1 MKKTV
6 LKVLNLNGIDEY
18 FGKLKHISFHSY
30 EGELCSF
37 IGLNQSEKK
46 ALFERLCG
54 DVDFNWRETAIYVN
68 EKRIYDKEDLQK
80 RVYALSRN
88 NYGLQNWT
96 AAQYLCLNQMKG
108 ILTFRKRNQ
117 MNKMASEILE
127 TFDID
132 LEVNQ
137 KLEDLDPL
145 QQRMIEV
152 VKGICYG
159 ADILIIGEDDFFGG
173 MTDKMVQIFCSFLK
187 RAIHQN
193 MTAIML
199 GGTDT
204 SIIEYSNFAEQTI
217 IMHQGMIVKKVMKED
232 DDAIP
237 TLQKMILGYKN
248 LATPSALIQEK
259 TVNQIQDMDICFE
272 AYTNQRH
279 LYFPPGTVSLILCRD
294 NIRKQQ
300 LYANLSGRDYLSTGL
315 TKEEDFT
322 CKLDG
327 KVLDYNYFSFLEQR
341 IVSLDKVGTYQDVFD
356 NFTLEENLLLP
367 SMRKFTLIQYP
378 QVYYKLGDAL
388 LKERRLQNL
397 VKKRNV
403 AEMNVNDRICLV
415 FEQWLIFRPKVLI
428 LFEPFLNTDAAGV
441 SNILKYIAE
450 FQRQGAAIIVIK
462 TNLEYIEAITN
473 QIFVF

>member
-259 TVNQIQDMDICFE
+259 
-272 AYTNQRH
+272 
-279 LYFPPGTVSLILCRD
+279 
-294 NIRKQQ
+294 K
-300 LYANLSGRDYLSTGL
+300 
-315 TKEEDFT
+315 
-322 CKLDG
+322 
-327 KVLDYNYFSFLEQR
+327 
-341 IVSLDKVGTYQDVFD
+341 
-356 NFTLEENLLLP
+356 
-367 SMRKFTLIQYP
+367 
-378 QVYYKLGDAL
+378 
-388 LKERRLQNL
+388 
-397 VKKRNV
+397 
-403 AEMNVNDRICLV
+403 
-415 FEQWLIFRPKVLI
+415 
-428 LFEPFLNTDAAGV
+428 
-441 SNILKYIAE
+441 
-450 FQRQGAAIIVIK
+450 
-462 TNLEYIEAITN
+462 
-473 QIFVF
+473 